1 MKKRYLVFGVMAA
14 ALSSKAQVQDSS
26 FQKKKLARS
35 DIEVVFSYYNQ
46 NGNHSAITGGIG
58 TEKLSVYAPDIKYSH
73 TYKSADVL
81 NINGGAD
88 VITSA
93 SLDNIDFVVSSASKH
108 DIRSHVNSS
117 YSKHFDKLNTDVEL
131 GAGVSIESAYFSIP
145 VSFSLNYAEPSQM
158 RTYQFAFEAF
168 FDDLRWGR
176 LSPDHFHPV
185 ELIYPVELRNK
196 NWFNIYRR
204 YSYNFKNAFTQVI
217 NKRMILGL
225 YPEVAYQHGLL
236 STTYHR
242 VFFTDS
248 SEKVENLPQQR
259 LKLSLGAQLNMFIGG
274 RTILKTYYSI
284 YRDNWGIVGN
294 AIQIES
300 AFKLNSRITLS
311 PFIRLY
317 EQTKADYFK
326 PYRQHNLDEN
336 FYTSDYDLSKFTDY
350 KAGIN
355 FRLAPFSYLKK
366 KLMFDEMNL
375 RYSFYRRSDGLTC
388 HMISTVFN
396 FTTANNKSGN
406 DIHKPE

>member
-1 MKKRYLVFGVMAA
+1 MKKRYLVFGVMVA

-26 FQKKKLARS
+26 FQKKKLAKS
-35 DIEVVFSYYNQ
+35 DIEVAFSYYHQ

-58 TEKLSVYAPDIKYSH
+58 TEKLNVYAPDIKYSH

-93 SLDNIDFVVSSASKH
+93 SLNNIDFVVSSASKH
-108 DIRSHVNSS
+108 DVRTHVNTS

-131 GAGVSIESAYFSIP
+131 GSGFSIESVYFSIP
-145 VSFSLNYAEPSQM
+145 VSLSLNYTEPSQM

-225 YPEVAYQHGLL
+225 YPEIAYQQGLL

-294 AIQIES
+294 ALQIES
-300 AFKLNSRITLS
+300 AFKINSRFTIS
-311 PFIRLY
+311 PFIRFY
-317 EQTKADYFK
+317 EQTKAEYFK
-326 PYRQHNLDEN
+326 PYRQHDLNEN

-355 FRLAPFSYLKK
+355 LRLAPFSYLKK

-396 FTTANNKSGN
+396 FTTANNRSEK